1 MLHRAYPYNLVSSGA
16 QPTNKVL
23 IVLATDVQKLLAI
36 EKKNHN
42 LHFYTLNNMEWTTD
56 CVWGKQWLKILDH
69 QLNSCKQ

>member
-36 EKKNHN
+36 EKKKITIST
-42 LHFYTLNNMEWTTD
+42 FIPWTTWNEPQIASGESSD
-56 CVWGKQWLKILDH
+56 
-69 QLNSCKQ
+69 